1 MSIKSTHKAIAR
13 HTIFAANLRTD
24 EEEERDRNFTE
35 VQNQCPEVK
44 LIEVTS
50 SKELLRTTE
59 RRSLFDGPWL
69 QGQDPPSTCTQVWKR
84 KGGTMRPIG
93 KAMMD
98 ITGMLDTARYTVWA
112 DISAKTPPS
121 EDDAEIILLRQ
132 ARLWHDS
139 TGFTESTNPRKV
151 KTEAD

>member
-1 MSIKSTHKAIAR
+1 MSIKATHKAIER

-24 EEEERDRNFTE
+24 EEEERDRIFKE
-35 VQNQCPEVK
+35 AQNQCAEVK

-69 QGQDPPSTCTQVWKR
+69 QGQDPPSTYTQIWKR
-84 KGGTMRPIG
+84 KGGTVRPIG

-112 DISAKTPPS
+112 DISAKHHHRKTTPKLYSSAKLVYGTTPP
-121 EDDAEIILLRQ
+121 
-132 ARLWHDS
+132 DS
-139 TGFTESTNPRKV
+139 LSPQTPTQR
-151 KTEAD
+151 